1 MTRPTDDGLQVIDFT
16 GLQIGNADLADSCTW
31 SPPQGE
37 PERPLLAGEEHLAGL
52 RDYEPLPK
60 ALPWLSER
68 LTFSLCAVMTVAG
81 VYLGGFA

>member
-1 MTRPTDDGLQVIDFT
+1 MTEPGLSVIDFT
-16 GLQIGNADLADSCTW
+16 GLVQRNADLADSCVW
-31 SPPQGE
+31 QPPQGA
-37 PERPLLAGEEHLAGL
+37 PDRPLLDGEVHLAGMA
-52 RDYEPLPK
+52 DYEPLPK